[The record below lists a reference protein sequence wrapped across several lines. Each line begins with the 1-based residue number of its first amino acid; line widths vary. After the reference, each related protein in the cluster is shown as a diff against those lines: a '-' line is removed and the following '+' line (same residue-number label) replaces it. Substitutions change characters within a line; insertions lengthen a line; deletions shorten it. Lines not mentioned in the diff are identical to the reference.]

1 MSKYNDFREPIQNWV
16 IGDGPQ
22 RKLSYVLVA
31 VAIAAGITTVAVM
44 TSNVEEPF
52 DAQTIL
58 NVIYLDGIILLLM
71 GLVLAWRLVKVWQ
84 DRRGGQAGSGLHVR
98 LVVLFGLVAVTPA
111 ILVAVFSVVFINY
124 GLEKWFNQ
132 VVFNTITQ
140 SQVVADAY
148 LIEHRKNIEA
158 DTFAIASNLNFNVP
172 LMRVSRRRLNQIL
185 SSHAA
190 LRSLSEAL
198 IINKFGEVQ
207 ARSEFSLSV
216 KTYKI
221 SSNILEQATPG
232 KIIILSSN
240 SEERIRAFVKLDN
253 FTNSFLLI
261 ERFVDPKIVSHVR
274 RIKELVARYQ
284 AFKKDRAGI
293 QVSFVMIFIIVSVL
307 LLMAA
312 IWIGLAVAT
321 QLAKPISSLIVAAK
335 KVSEG
340 DLDIEIEVS
349 GGNDEVSTL
358 VRTFNAMILQ
368 LKNSQQGLIEA
379 NRQIDERRRFTETVL
394 TGVSAGVIGL
404 DFEGRIHLPNRSASE
419 LLKTNLEETIGQM
432 VDVVIPEMA
441 ILLEKAKQH
450 PKQVHREEL
459 KIDREG
465 QFHTLMVS
473 AAAEQIGDQVIGYVI
488 TFDDITDLLSA
499 QRVAAWSDVA
509 KRIAHEIKNPLT
521 PIQLSAERLKRKYLI
536 EINSDKETFVNCI
549 ETIIRQV
556 EDLHRMVDE
565 FSSFARMPELS
576 LEVENLSEICRQA
589 ISLERIRNPEIK
601 YISELPNTDIKL
613 YCDHRQI
620 SRALTNLLKNASE
633 SVISLDKNLN
643 NSVFKGYISLSILVN
658 PIKFDKEN
666 EKGKNLVSI
675 IIQDNGGGLPEKNR
689 ANLTEPY
696 VTTRTKGT
704 GLGLAIVK
712 KIMDDHKGQLTL
724 TNGED
729 GGAMISLIFPPMK
742 KPAGDQKIVDYKGKS
757 PMKIAT
763 NLVGKI

>member
-1 MSKYNDFREPIQNWV
+1 MIKQINFKETIQDWF
-16 IGDGPQ
+16 IGYSLQ
-22 RKLSYVLVA
+22 RKLSYLLVA
-31 VAIAAGITTVAVM
+31 IAIAAGITTVAVV
-44 TSNVEEPF
+44 TGEAEEVF
-52 DAQTIL
+52 DPQTIL

-71 GLVLAWRLVKVWQ
+71 GFIIAWRLATLWK
-84 DRRGGQAGSGLHVR
+84 DRRRGQAGAGLHVR

-124 GLEKWFNQ
+124 GLDKWFNQ

-140 SQVVADAY
+140 SQVVAEAY

-158 DTFAIASNLNFNVP
+158 DTFAIASNLRFNVP
-172 LMRVSRRRLNQIL
+172 LMRVDRRRLNQIL
-185 SSHAA
+185 SNHAA

-198 IINKFGEVQ
+198 IINRFGEVQ

-221 SSNILEQATPG
+221 SSQILEQAAPG
-232 KIIILSSN
+232 KITILN
-240 SEERIRAFVKLDN
+240 STSEGRIRAFVKLDS
-253 FTNSFLLI
+253 FSNSFLLV
-261 ERFVDPKIVSHVR
+261 ERFVDPKIVSHVN
-274 RIKELVARYQ
+274 RIKVLVGRYK
-284 AFKKDRAGI
+284 AFKKDRTGI
-293 QVSFVMIFIIVSVL
+293 QVSFVMIFIVVAVL
-307 LLMAA
+307 LLVAA
-312 IWIGLAVAT
+312 IWIGLTVAT

-340 DLDIEIEVS
+340 DLDVKIEV
-349 GGNDEVSTL
+349 GTGNDEVSTL
-358 VRTFNAMILQ
+358 VHTFNAMISQ
-368 LKNSQQGLIEA
+368 LKNSQQRLMDA

-404 DFEGRIHLPNRSASE
+404 DSEGRIHLPNRSASK
-419 LLKTNLEETIGQM
+419 LLKKNLEKSIGQM
-432 VDVVIPEMA
+432 VDLAIPEMA
-441 ILLEKAKQH
+441 TLLAKARQR
-450 PKQVHREEL
+450 PKKVHREEL

-473 AAAEQIGDQVIGYVI
+473 VAAEQIDGQVIGYVI

-509 KRIAHEIKNPLT
+509 RRIAHEIKNPLT

-536 EINSDKETFVNCI
+536 EISSDKETFVNCI

-589 ISLERIRNPEIK
+589 ISLEHNRNPEIK

-613 YCDHRQI
+613 YCDHRQV
-620 SRALTNLLKNASE
+620 SRALTNLLKNATE
-633 SVISLDKNLN
+633 SVISLDKKMND
-643 NSVFKGYISLSILVN
+643 STFRGYISLSILIN
-658 PIKFDKEN
+658 PIEAG
-666 EKGKNLVSI
+666 EKTVGGGNLVTI
-675 IIQDNGGGLPEKNR
+675 VIKDNGGGLPEKNR
-689 ANLTEPY
+689 ETLTEPY

-712 KIMDDHKGQLTL
+712 KIMDDHNGQLTL
-724 TNGED
+724 TNAEH
-729 GGAMISLIFPPMK
+729 GGAIITLIFPPMQ
-742 KPAGDQKIVDYKGKS
+742 KPSGNQKLKDYKAPT
-757 PMKIAT
+757 PMKVAT
-763 NLVGKI
+763 SLVGKI